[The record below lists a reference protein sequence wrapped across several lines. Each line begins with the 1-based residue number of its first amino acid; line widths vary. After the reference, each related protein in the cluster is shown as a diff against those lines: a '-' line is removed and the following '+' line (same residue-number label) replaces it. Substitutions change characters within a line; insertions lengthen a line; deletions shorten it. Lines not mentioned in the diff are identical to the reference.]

1 MESLNRL
8 SLWSR
13 LLRLSSCS
21 VAIGSMAI
29 LAACGGDSSS
39 GADNEGKGAELLEGA
54 EIDLIVDVF
63 DDLPVC
69 SDKREGA
76 TAYVKDEKTA
86 YVCVDG
92 DWTADGTPSSSATDA
107 PSSSSA
113 TTEDLSSSVTQSDS
127 EGSSTSGSKSG
138 DDKDVSSSSGEIDS
152 SSSAE
157 ATSNSSSPSSSSAT
171 TECLSSS
178 SGEINSSSSAE
189 ATSNSSSPSSSS
201 ATTEGLSSSS
211 GEVDSSSSAE
221 ATSNSSSA
229 GNVDCSALLEGET
242 DWNWNVPKEC
252 RLNPEITYGTMT
264 DSRDQKVYRT
274 VTIGTQTW
282 MAENLNY
289 ADSIKTPSLKGKSWC
304 YGDVAANCD
313 VAGRLYTWAAAID
326 SVKLAT
332 DAENPLDCG
341 YGKTCGLSGKVQG
354 ICPSG
359 WHLPSESEW
368 NTLITKVGGK
378 DVAGTKLKNQ
388 SGWVKNGNGDDAFG
402 FSALPAGRY
411 QRYGNYGGGGAA
423 FWSSTAYGSYYA
435 NYMYLNQGE
444 CAYLSYDDKDFGL
457 SVRCLKD

>member
-13 LLRLSSCS
+13 LLRLSSWS
-21 VAIGSMAI
+21 HVVAIGSMAI

-39 GADNEGKGAELLEGA
+39 GADDEGKGAELLEGA
-54 EIDLIVDVF
+54 ETDLIVDVF

-86 YVCVDG
+86 YVCADG
-92 DWTADGTPSSSATDA
+92 DWTADDDSS
-107 PSSSSA
+107 PSSSSNTIEELSSDEA
-113 TTEDLSSSVTQSDS
+113 GISSSVTQSDS
-127 EGSSTSGSKSG
+127 EESSSGGSKSG
-138 DDKDVSSSSGEIDS
+138 DDKDVSSSSGEVDSSSGAESVSSSSSEAES

-157 ATSNSSSPSSSSAT
+157 SA
-171 TECLSSS
+171 
-178 SGEINSSSSAE
+178 
-189 ATSNSSSPSSSS
+189 
-201 ATTEGLSSSS
+201 SSSS

-368 NTLITKVGGK
+368 NTLFTKVGGK

-444 CAYLSYDDKDFGL
+444 CAYLNYDDKDFGL

>member
-1 MESLNRL
+1 
-8 SLWSR
+8 
-13 LLRLSSCS
+13 
-21 VAIGSMAI
+21 MAI

-178 SGEINSSSSAE
+178 SGEIN
-189 ATSNSSSPSSSS
+189 
-201 ATTEGLSSSS
+201 
-211 GEVDSSSSAE
+211 SSSSAE